1 MKKSCISGRIITS
14 HQQPIHSM
22 SLAYEVMRL
31 FASPQGHL
39 VEIKLTDQMTDTPD
53 SGHEWLWVTNRSVS
67 SLRPSRM
74 EGEIRLG
81 QSFREA
87 HLQLCD
93 QHAELS
99 WLNGDRLTLEARQPL
114 TLPPEQRQLIHNH
127 LS

>member
-1 MKKSCISGRIITS
+1 MKKSCISGRITTF

-39 VEIKLTDQMTDTPD
+39 VEIKLTDHMTDTPD
-53 SGHEWLWVTNRSVS
+53 SGHEWLWVTDHSVS
-67 SLRPSRM
+67 SLRPNRIEREM
-74 EGEIRLG
+74 R
-81 QSFREA
+81 QVQTFREA
-87 HLQLCD
+87 QLQLGD
-93 QHAELS
+93 QHAKLS
-99 WLNGDRLTLEARQPL
+99 WLNGDQLTLEARHPL

>member
-1 MKKSCISGRIITS
+1 MKKSCISGRITTF
-14 HQQPIHSM
+14 HQQSIHSM

-39 VEIKLTDQMTDTPD
+39 VEIKRHDQMANTSD

-67 SLRPSRM
+67 SLHPSRI
-74 EGEIRLG
+74 EGEMH
-81 QSFREA
+81 QVQTFREA
-87 HLQLCD
+87 QLQLVD
-93 QHAELS
+93 QHAELL
-99 WLNGDRLTLEARQPL
+99 WFNGDRFTLEARQPL